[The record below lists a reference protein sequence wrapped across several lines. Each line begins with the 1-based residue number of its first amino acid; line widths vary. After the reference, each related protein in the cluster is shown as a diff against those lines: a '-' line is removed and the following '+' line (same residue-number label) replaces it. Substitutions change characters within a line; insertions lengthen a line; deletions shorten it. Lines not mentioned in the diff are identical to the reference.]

1 MIERFI
7 CRDFRNLE
15 PLEWRPAPGRQV
27 VLGGNGAGKTSLLEA
42 LYLLAT
48 SRSFRGARPAECCRR
63 GAAAFFLEAEIAG
76 ERRARLGVGWSADGG
91 LERRLNG
98 KPAALADH
106 LAAQPVVAWSGA
118 DAELLDGPPLL
129 RRRLLDQG
137 VVAARPA
144 ALVVLARYR
153 QALEQKRRLLADGL
167 DGLRPWNELLAEAAN
182 ELVAL
187 RREHAERLG
196 AGLTAVLDDG
206 AVGLGRVE
214 LVYRPSVDP
223 GAGGAAEILAQLER
237 ARDAERRQRRPLV
250 GPHRDD
256 LEVLWQGRG
265 LRRAA
270 SAGEKKL
277 FGLALTAARGRLL
290 EAVGREPLYLLDDAD
305 GDLDRGRL
313 EVAWGLFAAAPQ
325 LIATSH
331 RPAAWRAVGGVVE
344 RRLEGG
350 RMKDAEEPLP
360 SPEMRD

>member
-1 MIERFI
+1 VIERFS

-15 PLEWRPAPGRQV
+15 PLDWRPGGGPQV
-27 VLGGNGAGKTSLLEA
+27 IVGANGAGKTSLLEA

-76 ERRARLGVGWSADGG
+76 ERRARLGIGWSAAGG

-98 KPAALADH
+98 KVATLGDH
-106 LAAQPVVAWSGA
+106 LAAQPVIAWTSA

-137 VVAARPA
+137 VVAARPG
-144 ALVVLARYR
+144 ALAVLARYR
-153 QALEQKRRLLADGL
+153 QALEQKRRLLADGIGGL
-167 DGLRPWNELLAEAAN
+167 DPWNELLAVAAE
-182 ELVAL
+182 ELIAL
-187 RREHAERLG
+187 RRGYAERLDAALTQVIA
-196 AGLTAVLDDG
+196 AGGLELGGIELT
-206 AVGLGRVE
+206 
-214 LVYRPSVDP
+214 YRPSVDP
-223 GAGGAAEILAQLER
+223 GEDGAQAILAQIEA
-237 ARDAERRQRRPLV
+237 ARDDERRQRRPLL

-277 FGLALTAARGRLL
+277 LGLALTAARGRLL
-290 EAVGREPLYLLDDAD
+290 EVAGRPPLYLLDDAD
-305 GDLDRGRL
+305 GDLDRRRL
-313 EVAWGLFAAAPQ
+313 AAAWDLFSAAPQ

-331 RPAAWRAVGGVVE
+331 RPEVWEALGGVHR

-350 RMKDAEEPLP
+350 RLALAEEPGDGPDL
-360 SPEMRD
+360 SV